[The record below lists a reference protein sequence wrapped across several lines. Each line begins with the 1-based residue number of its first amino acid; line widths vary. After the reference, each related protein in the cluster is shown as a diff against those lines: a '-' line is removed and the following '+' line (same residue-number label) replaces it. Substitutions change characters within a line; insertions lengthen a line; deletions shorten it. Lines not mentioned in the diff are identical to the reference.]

1 MAICALSGR
10 VLLGV
15 LSTLWLVGCTAVAV
29 SAPSTVDSPPIV
41 ARPVPSP
48 SPTPADLRIALTE
61 QFGGNVAVWM
71 ADAAGLFQQNQL
83 VVSVERQP
91 ESAALMALAAGDLDV
106 VVGTGGPVLVAALE
120 GADLRFVA
128 GLVNQYPYR
137 FVVPVGV
144 DGAPHLRGARIGI
157 GRAGSASEAAT
168 RLALRQLRLD
178 PGDVSLIQ
186 IGSPGERLAALE
198 NGAIQGVAL
207 GVPDLAALDPQ
218 AFQVL
223 LDLSS
228 NDVDAPVNQVIVA
241 ARLARQEPQAVERL
255 VRALTEATALAKR
268 DRELTKRVLAQYLGS
283 SDAAALDETYEVF
296 VQKLAPRAPYPAGL
310 RDVLREMIESNP
322 RAASLDPAVL
332 VDRSFVQ
339 LVVDSG
345 LLAQLYGEGKPA
357 ASRR

>member
-1 MAICALSGR
+1 MATWARSGR

-15 LSTLWLVGCTAVAV
+15 LPLVLLVGCTAVAV
-29 SAPSTVDSPPIV
+29 SAPTAVHSPPV

-48 SPTPADLRIALTE
+48 SPVPADLRIALTE
-61 QFGGNVAVWM
+61 LFGGNVAVWV
-71 ADAAGLFQQNQL
+71 ADAAGLFRQQQL
-83 VVSVERQP
+83 AVTVERQA
-91 ESAALMALAAGDLDV
+91 ESAALAALVAGDLDV
-106 VVGTGGPVLVAALE
+106 VVGAGGPVLAAVLE
-120 GADLRFVA
+120 GTDLRFVA

-137 FVVPVGV
+137 FVVPVDVEGPQ
-144 DGAPHLRGARIGI
+144 DLRGARIGI
-157 GRAGSASEAAT
+157 GRSGSASAAAT
-168 RLALRQLRLD
+168 RLVLRHLGLD
-178 PGDVSLIQ
+178 LSDVSLIQ

-207 GVPDLAALDPQ
+207 GLPDLLALDPQ
-218 AFQVL
+218 AFHVL

-241 ARLARQEPQAVERL
+241 ARLAREEPQAIERL

-268 DRELTKRVLAQYLGS
+268 DRELTKRVLAQYLGT
-283 SDAAALDETYEVF
+283 SDAAALDDTYELF
-296 VQKLAPRAPYPAGL
+296 VQRLAPRAPYPAGL

-339 LVVDSG
+339 QVVDSG
-345 LLAQLYGEGKPA
+345 LLAQLYGEDQPTA
-357 ASRR
+357 ARR